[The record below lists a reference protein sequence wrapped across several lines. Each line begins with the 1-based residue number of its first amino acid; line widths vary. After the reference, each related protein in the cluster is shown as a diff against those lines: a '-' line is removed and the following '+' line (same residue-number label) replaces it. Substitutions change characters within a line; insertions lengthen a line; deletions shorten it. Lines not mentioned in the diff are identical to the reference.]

1 MSGELLLLGPIL
13 AAMLAAATPLLFA
26 ALGELV
32 VEKSGVLNLGVEGM
46 MLIGA
51 VCGFAVAVKTGS
63 STAGFAAGA
72 AAGAAMAALFGVLT
86 LLLLANQV
94 ATGLALTLFGV
105 GLSALIG
112 QGFVGIPIAD
122 VPELYIP
129 GLTDLPVVGKAL
141 FGQDALVYLA
151 LAAVPAVHW
160 FLYRTRRGL
169 ILRAVGENH
178 AAAHALGYKVVRI
191 RFAAVLFGGAM
202 SGMAGAYL
210 SLDYTPMWAEGIT
223 AGRGWIALALVVF
236 ATWRPWRL
244 LLGAWLF
251 GGVTIGQLH
260 VQGLGIDIPSQL
272 LSMLPYLATVLVL
285 VLISRDVARIRLN
298 APASLG
304 KVFHPD
310 A

>member
-1 MSGELLLLGPIL
+1 MSAELALLGPIL
-13 AAMLAAATPLLFA
+13 AAMVAAATPLLFA

-46 MLIGA
+46 MLVGA
-51 VCGFAVAVKTGS
+51 VCGFAVTVQTGS
-63 STAGFAAGA
+63 STAGFVLGA

-112 QGFVGIPIAD
+112 QGYVGIPIPD
-122 VPELYIP
+122 VPELDIP
-129 GLTDLPVVGKAL
+129 GLTDIPVIGEAL

-151 LAAVPAVHW
+151 LAMVPAVHW
-160 FLYRTRRGL
+160 FLYGTRKGL

-178 AAAHALGYKVVRI
+178 AAAHALGYKVIRI
-191 RFAAVLFGGAM
+191 RFLAVLFGGAM

-236 ATWRPWRL
+236 ATWKPGRV

-251 GGVTIGQLH
+251 GGLTIAQLH
-260 VQGLGIDIPSQL
+260 VQGLGIDIPSQV

-285 VLISRDVARIRLN
+285 VLISRDVTRIRLN